1 MTRRKQPTKTPLEVQ
16 REAFVVTLMASPLEL
31 GTKHLLRAMAHHPN
45 PSSLPDAKRIY
56 AEALA
61 KVDRERGAP

>member
-1 MTRRKQPTKTPLEVQ
+1 MKRKRSTHSPLEAE
-16 REAFVVTLMASPLEL
+16 RDAFVIALMASRLEPS
-31 GTKHLLRAMAHHPN
+31 TKHLLQAMAHHPD

-61 KVDRERGAP
+61 KTERERGAR